1 MNFDFFM
8 PVRLISGENVV
19 RGNSE
24 AICLGK
30 KAFIVTGKRSA
41 RASGALDDVVS
52 ALGEHGVEYE
62 VFDRITEN
70 PPLSVCFDGGTLARE
85 CGADFVIAI
94 GGGSPMDSGKAVA
107 VFAANPEYRPD
118 DIFKG
123 DFKNALPIVTIPTTA
138 GTGSEADPTGVL
150 TLDGGMLKKSFG
162 NALTYP
168 KVSFLDP
175 KYTDS
180 LNLNYTVST
189 ALDALCH
196 CVESYL
202 SPKSTDISR
211 LFARDGS
218 VRLYHALAE
227 LSGISDD
234 DSALTRMKPLRY
246 DLMYGACEGGIAI
259 SRTGTGFN
267 HPLGYNL
274 TLYRGIPHGRAC
286 GAFMKEYFAY
296 NYSTDEGKRLFDA
309 LGKAIGAAPSEIS
322 ENVVRWADV
331 RIGAKYGNGLTDSE
345 IDEYISNVS
354 GARNYKNSPYV
365 INVEEMRAIYKR
377 LFA

>member
-8 PVRLISGENVV
+8 PVRLLSGENAV
-19 RGNSE
+19 RDNAS
-24 AICLGK
+24 ALCLGK

-52 ALGEHGVEYE
+52 ALHEHGAEYE
-62 VFDRITEN
+62 IFDRITEN
-70 PPLSVCFDGGTLARE
+70 PPISVCFEGGRLARE
-85 CGADFVIAI
+85 SGADFVIAI
-94 GGGSPMDSGKAVA
+94 GGGSPMDSGKAIA
-107 VFAANPEYRPD
+107 VYAANPEYKAD
-118 DIFKG
+118 DIFAG
-123 DFKNALPIVTIPTTA
+123 AFKKVLPIVTIPTTA

-150 TLDGGMLKKSFG
+150 TLDGGKLKKSFG

-175 KYTDS
+175 KYTES

-211 LFARDGS
+211 LFARDGA

-227 LSGISDD
+227 LSKVADD
-234 DSALTRMKPLRY
+234 DSALERMKPLRY
-246 DLMYGACEGGIAI
+246 DLMYGACEGGVAI

-274 TLYRGIPHGRAC
+274 TLYRGVPHGRAC
-286 GAFMKEYFAY
+286 GVFMKEYVAY
-296 NYSTDEGKRLFDA
+296 NYSTEEGKRLLDL
-309 LGKAIGAAPSEIS
+309 LGKAIGAAPSEIA
-322 ENVVRWADV
+322 ENVVRWSDV
-331 RIGAKYGNGLTDSE
+331 RIGEAYGNRLTDAE

-365 INVEEMRAIYKR
+365 INVDEMRSIYKR